1 MKGHADVDCLV
12 RRACAGM
19 GLALR
24 ACLCRRA
31 PGMTLPRPAVIA
43 ILALALV
50 ATGLMV
56 VRGLGGGTSS
66 EPSGTPP
73 SGTPRVGAARP
84 SSPSAP
90 PAQLPER
97 VRRALIARRP
107 LVLLFADD
115 AGADDAAARR
125 AVRSLRARRSDVAVF
140 SDEIGEVGRYRD
152 ILAGLPISQV
162 PAIVIVPRERRAR
175 LVEGFVDEAS
185 LRQDVA
191 DVVG

>member
-1 MKGHADVDCLV
+1 M
-12 RRACAGM
+12 
-19 GLALR
+19 
-24 ACLCRRA
+24 
-31 PGMTLPRPAVIA
+31 
-43 ILALALV
+43 
-50 ATGLMV
+50 
-56 VRGLGGGTSS
+56 
-66 EPSGTPP
+66 
-73 SGTPRVGAARP
+73 
-84 SSPSAP
+84 
-90 PAQLPER
+90 
-97 VRRALIARRP
+97 RRALIARRP

>member
-1 MKGHADVDCLV
+1 
-12 RRACAGM
+12 M
-19 GLALR
+19 GLIVR

-31 PGMTLPRPAVIA
+31 PGMTLPRPALIA

-73 SGTPRVGAARP
+73 TGTPRADGSQAGAARP
-84 SSPSAP
+84 PSLTLP
-90 PAQLPER
+90 PEQLPKR
-97 VRRALIARRP
+97 VQRALVARRP
-107 LVLLFADD
+107 LVLLFARD

-125 AVRSLRARRSDVAVF
+125 AVRSLRARRPDVVVF
-140 SDEIGEVGRYRD
+140 SDEIGEVGRYRE

-185 LRQDVA
+185 LRQHVA